1 MTTPH
6 LTRSSSGRRSTQSM
20 EQPLPKRGA
29 KCTFS
34 FDSSGW
40 MYVYHLGVAQYLQQ
54 HVLPL
59 LPPERVA
66 FSGSSGGA
74 LVAAALCGHVDI
86 EALTRFVI
94 DCQPEC
100 EFNPW
105 RMLPCADEAIATF
118 LPDEV
123 GDTYNYRLRVLVT
136 RVDFRFWKRRFWRGL
151 PFFKPQA
158 VSKWGGRA
166 ELGQTLRASCHI
178 PLLGGVLPYSVV
190 RGDGSTLGAFYDGL
204 FWPSILYLWRV
215 FDVTDTVLKVSGFGW
230 PTADIRLP
238 LPVPPHWL
246 VLPPSQTTLWRLYA
260 AGYDDTARYFTD
272 PKRIAE
278 RIAAEGASPSAPPL
292 LPSPSDLPPVHG
304 SMTKRWDPALMA
316 LIVLGW
322 IQYILLTVLCPLVPF
337 YLFLRNATRPPSDR
351 ELQRPLRD
359 HGAAA
364 RAAISTGQLLLRGLV
379 VVATLAIW
387 PFALLMVLLRLNWPF
402 DSTAIEAM
410 MQSPVLSPPTS
421 PPRSPNGLRP
431 RLFSVAEEAEDVRSQ
446 AGEAEDEAP
455 SDAMALPKAQMAGSG
470 ASTPRSQE
478 EPEPTWLREA
488 GEVVGIESP
497 VRARTRQPVFRDM
510 TDKET

>member
-1 MTTPH
+1 MSATPESSAGREASDARARQ
-6 LTRSSSGRRSTQSM
+6 RSKT
-20 EQPLPKRGA
+20 
-29 KCTFS
+29 TFS

-40 MYVYHLGVAQYLQQ
+40 MYVYHLGVAQYLQK
-54 HVLPL
+54 HVLPT
-59 LPPERVA
+59 LPADRVA

-74 LVAAALCGHVDI
+74 LVAAALCGQIDI
-86 EALTRFVI
+86 EELTRFVI
-94 DCQPEC
+94 ACQPEC
-100 EFNPW
+100 QFNPW

-118 LPDEV
+118 LPNAAPV
-123 GDTYNYRLRVLVT
+123 VQRSFNHRLRVLVT
-136 RVDFRFWKRRFWRGL
+136 RIDLHFWRRWL
-151 PFFKPQA
+151 LRPQA
-158 VSKWGGRA
+158 VSKWCDRD
-166 ELGQTLRASCHI
+166 ELSQTLRASCHI
-178 PLLGGVLPYSVV
+178 PVLGGVLPYRVTKS
-190 RGDGSTLGAFYDGL
+190 DGTPLGAFYDGL
-204 FWPSILYLWRV
+204 FWPSILYTWRA
-215 FDVTDTVLKVSGFGW
+215 FDTSDSVLKISGFGW
-230 PTADIRLP
+230 PMAHIRLP

-246 VLPPSQTTLWRLYA
+246 VLPPSQRTLWRLYA

-510 TDKET
+510 TDNES